1 MPKLKSQIGAV
12 LESKHLRFKCNLDLD
27 IWIRLEFRI
36 YRGEGGLSAVGQ

>member
-12 LESKHLRFKCNLDLD
+12 LGSKHLRFKCNLDLD

-36 YRGEGGLSAVGQ
+36 YRGEGGL